1 MVKKGYIIT
10 MYSLAHLIVDF
21 SCAFLMFSRINN
33 SPQWYL
39 CVFMYNLCAFAM
51 QMPLGLLAD
60 KINRNAVFGAAGCVF
75 VAISYSL
82 GNLFILSAIIAG
94 IGNGLFHIGGGI
106 DILNISKEKSCAL
119 GIFVSPGAFGLYLG
133 TLLGRKDELSSV
145 LIVVMLF
152 AIAAAILDVCYKAKG
167 SFVSDNSPVSFKC
180 KAVPEALLA
189 VISLFIVVCLR
200 SYVGMMLNFPWKA
213 EKSWGLILIC
223 AVVLGK
229 AGGGVLAD
237 TIGSVKASVLSL
249 GLSTVLFIFSQYP
262 IAGILAVFL
271 FNMTMPV
278 TLWAVARILPGAKGF
293 TFGLLTFGLFLGFIP
308 VYLELNPII
317 YTTLGFAA
325 ASFVSMGLL
334 LTGIRR
340 LDTR

>member
-133 TLLGRKDELSSV
+133 TLLRRKDELSSV

-152 AIAAAILDVCYKAKG
+152 AIAAAILAVCYKAKG

-317 YTTLGFAA
+317 HTTLGFAV